1 MMTAKSLGMM
11 GFLMGMAGMC
21 GCGMMRPAGAIR
33 EKIKAWGGDA
43 TRQEINQ
50 IRMIDQK
57 RWPLKAARDSAN
69 RTA

>member
-1 MMTAKSLGMM
+1 MTIEQITAEIAILDTQE
-11 GFLMGMAGMC
+11 
-21 GCGMMRPAGAIR
+21 RAIR